1 MNPRLLL
8 LEDDPVSATF
18 LRQALAALPADVVH
32 AGTVA
37 AARRLADAGQSL
49 WLFDARLPD
58 GHGGELLQEL
68 RGRGLRVPA
77 LALTADDHP
86 DALERL
92 RGSGFACVLAKPLSA
107 EALHAAVRGCLPAP
121 LVPWDDATALTA
133 LGGSQQAVAALRCL
147 FLAELP
153 DQAGDIGAALALG
166 DQPRAQAQL
175 HRLKASCGFVG
186 ALALLQ
192 AVQAL
197 SLAPADAARQA
208 DFQAQVRA
216 LVPLRDGGCA
226 PARKAGPRT

>member
-8 LEDDPVSATF
+8 LEDDPVSAAF
-18 LRQALAALPADVVH
+18 LRQALAALPAQVMH
-32 AGTVA
+32 AATVA
-37 AARRLADAGQSL
+37 AARRLADAGQAL

-68 RGRGLRVPA
+68 RARGLAVPA
-77 LALTADDHP
+77 LALTAEDHP

-92 RGSGFACVLAKPLSA
+92 RRSGFARVLAKPVGA
-107 EALHAAVRGCLPAP
+107 GALQAAVREWLPAP
-121 LVPWDDATALTA
+121 APAWDDPMALSA
-133 LGGSQQAVAALRCL
+133 LGGSRRAVESLRGL

-153 DQAGDIGAALALG
+153 DQAREIDAALAQQ
-166 DQPRAQAQL
+166 DEPRAQAQL

-186 ALALLQ
+186 AAALLQ

-197 SLAPADAARQA
+197 SRQPANLASQA

-216 LVPLRDGGCA
+216 LAPLRVC
-226 PARKAGPRT
+226 